1 MDDVW
6 QVQEAKARFGEVI
19 DRALSEGPQTVTR
32 HGKAVV
38 KVVAIAASSEP
49 PEDDGFV
56 DYLLSAPRVLP
67 DGLPKMPRRNRK
79 APPKLG
85 E

>member
-1 MDDVW
+1 MEDIW

-19 DRALSEGPQTVTR
+19 DRALREGPQTVTR

-38 KVVAIAASSEP
+38 KVVAITDAKETSG
-49 PEDDGFV
+49 DGFAAF
-56 DYLLSAPRVLP
+56 LLSMPRIP
-67 DGLPKMPRRNRK
+67 GGLPEMPRRNRRK
-79 APPKLG
+79 PPKLG

>member
-19 DRALSEGPQTVTR
+19 DRALSAGPQTVTR

-38 KVVAIAASSEP
+38 KIVAIADTKEAGK
-49 PEDDGFV
+49 DGFAAF
-56 DYLLSAPRVLP
+56 LLSMPRIP
-67 DGLPKMPRRNRK
+67 GGLPEMPRRNRRK
-79 APPKLG
+79 PPDLG
-85 E
+85 D